1 MAKPVAAG
9 RGIKARGGG
18 PPAMAKAP
26 PPHRPPAHVQPGAR
40 GPPTRAAASPMASL
54 QRDPRSGRFFKNN
67 TPPQAPQK
75 QLAEVAPAP
84 PRAPAPHYPCG
95 HPGARCF

>member
-1 MAKPVAAG
+1 
-9 RGIKARGGG
+9 
-18 PPAMAKAP
+18 
-26 PPHRPPAHVQPGAR
+26 
-40 GPPTRAAASPMASL
+40 MASL

-67 TPPQAPQK
+67 TPPQAPQQ